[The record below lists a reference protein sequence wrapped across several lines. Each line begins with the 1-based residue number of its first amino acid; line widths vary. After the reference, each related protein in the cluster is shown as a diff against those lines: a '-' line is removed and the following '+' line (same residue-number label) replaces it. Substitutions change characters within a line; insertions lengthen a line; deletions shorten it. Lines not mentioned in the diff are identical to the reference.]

1 VIAVRERSALALLAC
16 VCLASACR
24 TKSVT
29 TDSGKPSASA
39 ATSASAV
46 PVDRLAPDELAP
58 GNSHVFGFEVPL
70 GMSVRGA
77 FDDVA
82 YLEGDVAPEAVA
94 NYVRDR
100 VEVVHVE
107 IGAARTVF
115 PQARIKSGAPER
127 YYQFDVVASS
137 PRHTNLSIRD
147 VTPRAPNPPGMS
159 EADRWRQAGR
169 SPDGKPLSDEELR

>member
-1 VIAVRERSALALLAC
+1 MIAVSERPALALL
-16 VCLASACR
+16 VCLCSLPACR
-24 TKSVT
+24 SKARPAEQAPVASVAAPT
-29 TDSGKPSASA
+29 SA
-39 ATSASAV
+39 A

-58 GNSHVFGFEVPL
+58 GNSLVFGFEVPR
-70 GMSVRGA
+70 GMTVRGA

-100 VEVVHVE
+100 VEVEHVE

-115 PQARIKSGAPER
+115 PQARIKAGPPDR

-137 PRHTNLSIRD
+137 PRYTNLSIRD
-147 VTPRAPNPPGMS
+147 VTPRPPNPPGMT
-159 EADRWRQAGR
+159 EVDRWRQAGR
-169 SPDGKPLSDEELR
+169 GPDGKPIREDEMR